1 VRVTYAEN
9 LGLRFIKNDLRA
21 ENRRG
26 PGGGFETITQ
36 EIYAE
41 GTMPADQ
48 MEHLCERA
56 QNVCFT
62 HNTLKH
68 GVKMITVIHL
78 NGEEVLRKVSNP
90 GD

>member
-1 VRVTYAEN
+1 MRVTYAED
-9 LGLRFIKNDLRA
+9 LDIRFIKNDVRA
-21 ENRRG
+21 ENSRG

-36 EIYAE
+36 EIHAE
-41 GTMPADQ
+41 GSITPEQVA
-48 MEHLCERA
+48 HLCERA

-68 GVKMITVIHL
+68 GVKMITIINL
-78 NGEEVLRKVSNP
+78 NDEEVLRKVSEP

>member
-1 VRVTYAEN
+1 VRVTYAED
-9 LGLRFIKNDLRA
+9 LDIRFLKNDVKA

-36 EIYAE
+36 EIHTE
-41 GTMPADQ
+41 GSITPEQ
-48 MEHLCERA
+48 VEHLCERA

-68 GVKMITVIHL
+68 GVRMITVIIL
-78 NGEEVLRKVSNP
+78 NGEEVLRKVSEP
-90 GD
+90 GG